1 MSDLKHISPENK
13 ERLVKLVN
21 KTANYVNTGME
32 PTDAL
37 VKAASEGDYPSDYI
51 LRAAEAYNGAAHL
64 AYFKS
69 AATDE
74 RGNSFSLADGEAA
87 VARILNS
94 ADVGNKRAADAPFA
108 YTSEAN
114 GYFDAGQIE
123 DSFLFSEK
131 KAAGPSF
138 DELQKSSAA
147 LDKQEKLSVERYR
160 NRYNEACEGLAT
172 SIRYFKEKTAGISA
186 YRRSHW
192 AREML
197 ERHGKEAL
205 DVVSLATGV
214 SGTDCEKL
222 AADKVGFFSL
232 GDEHLSSLDSIVREF
247 NQVNFITSKLAQAE
261 HDAYVNSYERKQ
273 LLDTAAGIKKS
284 DIPTILDIA
293 AGDTLAN
300 TIASINPGADA
311 EGVQKGTLEAL
322 MDPDFVDQSNRIDKA
337 LVLHKLMKTDPI
349 ISARQPKEI
358 QQALSEINSIAPMAA
373 KSEPLLRSML
383 RRRLEAGEQID
394 DFSLNQMLNMEDKM
408 RDQYREY
415 SVVPKIVGGDE
426 KGLKPK

>member
-37 VKAASEGDYPSDYI
+37 VKAASEGDYPADYV

-94 ADVGNKRAADAPFA
+94 ADVSNKRAADAPLA
-108 YTSEAN
+108 YTSEIN
-114 GYFDAGQIE
+114 GYFDAEQIE

-138 DELQKSSAA
+138 DELQKSAAA

-172 SIRYFKEKTAGISA
+172 SIRYFKEKTAGISV

-214 SGTDCEKL
+214 CGTECEKL
-222 AADKVGFFSL
+222 AADKIGFFSL
-232 GDEHLSSLDSIVREF
+232 GDEHLNSLDSIVREF

-273 LLDTAAGIKKS
+273 LLDAAAGIKRSAIHEDISTIMS
-284 DIPTILDIA
+284 DINPA
-293 AGDTLAN
+293 AESEST
-300 TIASINPGADA
+300 
-311 EGVQKGTLEAL
+311 QKGMLEAL

-349 ISARQPKEI
+349 IAARQPQEI

-394 DFSLNQMLNMEDKM
+394 DFSLNQMLSMEDKM

-415 SVVPKIVGGDE
+415 AVVPKLTGGDE
-426 KGLKPK
+426 RGPKSK

>member
-1 MSDLKHISPENK
+1 MSDLKHISSENK

-21 KTANYVNTGME
+21 KTASYVNTGME

-37 VKAASEGDYPSDYI
+37 VKAASESDYPTDYV

-69 AATDE
+69 AANDE
-74 RGNSFSLADGEAA
+74 RGNSFSLADGAAA

-108 YTSEAN
+108 YTSESN

-123 DSFLFSEK
+123 DSFLFNEK
-131 KAAGPSF
+131 KAAAPSF
-138 DELQKSSAA
+138 DELQKSAAA

-160 NRYNEACEGLAT
+160 NRYNEACENLAT
-172 SIRYFKEKTAGISA
+172 SIRYFKEKTASVST
-186 YRRSHW
+186 YRRLHW
-192 AREML
+192 VREML
-197 ERHGKEAL
+197 ERHGKQAL
-205 DVVSLATGV
+205 DVISLATDV
-214 SGTDCEKL
+214 SGTECEKL
-222 AADKVGFFSL
+222 ASDKIGFYSL
-232 GDEHLSSLDSIVREF
+232 TDEHLSSLDSIVREF
-247 NQVNFITSKLAQAE
+247 NQVNFITHKLAQAE
-261 HDAYVNSYERKQ
+261 HDAYVNSRERKQ
-273 LLDTAAGIKKS
+273 LLDDAAGIKRSNIAENVGALVS
-284 DIPTILDIA
+284 DINPLSDS
-293 AGDTLAN
+293 D
-300 TIASINPGADA
+300 SI
-311 EGVQKGTLEAL
+311 QKGTLESL
-322 MDPDFVDQSNRIDKA
+322 VDPDFVNQSNRIDRA

-349 ISARQPKEI
+349 IGSKQPQEI
-358 QQALSEINSIAPMAA
+358 QQALSEITSMAPTAA

-415 SVVPKIVGGDE
+415 AVVPKLTGGDE
-426 KGLKPK
+426 KAYKPK